1 MSGVC
6 VLDSQEMKEHMAL
19 VRLYKDGFVKGGPDN
34 FEIELDAG
42 HVAEKYGASAKLFFG
57 TLARL
62 LDGLKKSGFSV
73 QPKTFKSKFKM
84 KIGLPYGGYEDGPLA
99 DVMSFDFT
107 DMLEKGI
114 RSKPTIYICEKVEA
128 EVDES

>member
-1 MSGVC
+1 MLEVY

-19 VRLYKDGFVKGGPDN
+19 VRLYKDGFVKGGPDE

-57 TLARL
+57 TLVRL

-73 QPKTFKSKFKM
+73 QTKTYKSKFKM
-84 KIGLPYGGYEDGPLA
+84 KIGLPYVSYEDGPLA
-99 DVMSFDFT
+99 DAMSYDVE
-107 DMLEKGI
+107 DLLEKGI
-114 RSKPTIYICEKVEA
+114 RNKPTIYICEKVKTEK
-128 EVDES
+128 E